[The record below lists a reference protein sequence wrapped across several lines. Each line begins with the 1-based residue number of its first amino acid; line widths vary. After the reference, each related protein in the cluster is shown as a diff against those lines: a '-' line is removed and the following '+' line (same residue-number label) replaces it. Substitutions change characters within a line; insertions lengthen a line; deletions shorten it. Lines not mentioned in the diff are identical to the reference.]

1 MHVKRLGIV
10 HAVLAAAAAAQAGG
24 LAPGRSPMPWTV
36 FDAAGRPVPA
46 VDVMS
51 FEDRYPET
59 RQPGEP
65 ALHDA
70 MASLVPFAPSQGEKR
85 RGLFSRFFGMGG
97 PQPTPPPLLTK
108 YPIVLVHGA
117 NNPKVTKLGKLELHY
132 FARTEAH
139 LRSLNL
145 RLLVPEVNPF
155 GSIEERAMELKAQI
169 EAAIPEGKFNILGH
183 SMGGLDA
190 RYLASR
196 DPIGERIASI
206 TTVSTPHYGSWYAD
220 FAKKWVFERQGLN
233 KLGGLVEH
241 MAGEFN
247 AATPDNPNVS
257 YFSYGTA
264 TSPWRSPLFYWGMN
278 LISRISEQRAARRR
292 AGPGAPGSSRWASLP
307 EEVPAG
313 VRSRH
318 GAVRFAPSARVAM
331 AEVSSKTPADWV
343 IPKWAGRNDG
353 VVSLSSSVWGTY
365 KGTVK
370 THHWGPM
377 GWVSFFPEQKF
388 WEEVVRRLAADG
400 F

>member
-1 MHVKRLGIV
+1 
-10 HAVLAAAAAAQAGG
+10 
-24 LAPGRSPMPWTV
+24 MPWTV
-36 FDAAGRPVPA
+36 FDAQGRPVSPMDA
-46 VDVMS
+46 ME
-51 FEDRYPET
+51 FEERYPEA
-59 RQPGEP
+59 RGASEP
-65 ALHDA
+65 SFHDA
-70 MASLVPFAPSQGEKR
+70 MASLVPFSPSRGERR
-85 RGLFSRFFGMGG
+85 RGLFSRFFGLGG
-97 PQPTPPPLLTK
+97 PEPSPPPLVTR

-117 NNPKVTKLGKLELHY
+117 NTPKVTRLGKIELKY
-132 FARTEAH
+132 FSKAEAH

-155 GSIEERAMELKAQI
+155 GTIEERAMQLKAQI
-169 EAAIPEGKFNILGH
+169 EAAIPEGKFNLVGH

-206 TTVSTPHYGSWYAD
+206 TTVSTPHHGAWYAD

-233 KLGGLVEH
+233 KAASLIGMRFDQIPALTVEH
-241 MAGEFN
+241 VSGEFN

-264 TSPWRSPLFYWGMN
+264 TSPWRSPLFYWAMN
-278 LISRISEQRAARRR
+278 LITRISEQRAMRRQGHGGR
-292 AGPGAPGSSRWASLP
+292 PRAPGSSSWGERLP
-307 EEVPAG
+307 KEVPAG

-318 GAVRFAPSARVAM
+318 GAVHFDPTAQVAM
-331 AEVSSKTPADWV
+331 AEVSARQPADWV
-343 IPKWAGRNDG
+343 VPKWAGRNDG

-365 KGTVK
+365 KGTLK

-377 GWVSFFPEQKF
+377 GWLSFFKEEKF
-388 WEEVVRRLAADG
+388 WEEVVRRLAQDG